1 MPNGT
6 FFQDTLQNNP
16 NLKYQLAVI
25 DFISKRYGINPIDLL
40 DPYCEN
46 EFLRLAYIR
55 KIVQMGLEVESEEL
69 EAQQKK
75 AELRNKT
82 RR

>member
-1 MPNGT
+1 M
-6 FFQDTLQNNP
+6 QNNP
-16 NLKYQLAVI
+16 NLKYQLAEI
-25 DFISKRYGINPIDLL
+25 DFIAKRYGINPIDLL

-46 EFLRLAYIR
+46 EFLRLAYTR

>member
-1 MPNGT
+1 MPIGN
-6 FFQDTLQNNP
+6 FFQESLQTNQ
-16 NLKYQLAVI
+16 NLKYQLAEI
-25 DFISKRYGINPIDLL
+25 DFISKRYGINPIKFI
-40 DPYCEN
+40 DPYCN
-46 EFLRLAYIR
+46 NPFLELAYIR
-55 KIVQMGLEVESEEL
+55 KTVQMGLEVESEEL